1 MHISGVKRQSSR
13 GAVGANEDAHVIQ
26 TRRVTAP
33 NCLGLS
39 QRGKRSIL
47 SSVLDA
53 TRKLRRRDEAR
64 GHLSECLQNTGKLMA
79 AQIFKAFARLSGVVL
94 ELHFG
99 KANDHRAKSK
109 SLDNLPVSNHLRAL
123 CLLMSIPIALR
134 VYNRNSNLERSPH
147 IRSRSKWKLPI
158 TPSAPLKWERSIL
171 EGINAAFRANTIAY
185 LLT

>member
-1 MHISGVKRQSSR
+1 M
-13 GAVGANEDAHVIQ
+13 
-26 TRRVTAP
+26 
-33 NCLGLS
+33 
-39 QRGKRSIL
+39 

-53 TRKLRRRDEAR
+53 TRRLRRRDEAR
-64 GHLSECLQNTGKLMA
+64 GHLIKYLQNIGKLVA
-79 AQIFKAFARLSGVVL
+79 AQIFEAFARLSGVVL

-123 CLLMSIPIALR
+123 SLLRSIPIALR

-147 IRSRSKWKLPI
+147 IRSRSKWKLPPYQSL
-158 TPSAPLKWERSIL
+158 PSPSFKMGAVLLR
-171 EGINAAFRANTIAY
+171 INAAFRANTIAY